1 MNYGVLALLA
11 AMVVGWWL
19 FRRRGGVAP
28 RDGAAGADPR
38 LPAGPGGPA
47 EADRGMTDPLLRRV
61 YLLLHEIT
69 QVSPEVTRPEHLMGL
84 PGYREAVQLLS
95 DGKVPNEL
103 LFDLVQGERLYPA
116 LAALDALATRP
127 REEELEALLYAQLD
141 RFHPWSCDGL
151 LRVLEAW
158 HPDDPLLAGRV
169 LVRLDRLWAGTG
181 HAVALER
188 FLRRRA
194 AKAPLTLE
202 GVELPKPE
210 RAEELLEGVLPEQD
224 AALVEPFIAP
234 LKSVMEKAGRAAARR
249 GGPGEPGHGP
259 MPDPESAGDLQG
271 IGQWHER
278 GKMPEPAVHTSAS
291 LDESF
296 ERIVKALTSQPPRPV
311 LVVGE
316 SGIGKTALARRV
328 AAHLSKQGWR
338 VYEAG
343 ASQLNAGMSF
353 VGMLER
359 RLLEL
364 RRRLSAKPRTLWLV
378 PDFHQLLWSG
388 RALQS
393 PTGALE
399 QLMPAFESGEILA
412 LGETRPGTLDR
423 LLSERP
429 EIGRLFEIVRLSPPR
444 DEEVLAI
451 LRGWAERM
459 ARERKVTVEPWLLA
473 EALHLSRQYL
483 SSLRAPG
490 GVLRMLELAVTAV
503 APSDPKAEPV
513 ALRHEDVL
521 KSVSDLT
528 GLPADLLDDRRTLD
542 LDALRA
548 RLEER
553 VIGQP
558 DAVGALVERVA
569 LLKAGVTDPKR
580 PYGVFLFAGPTG
592 TGKTELAKALAAWL
606 FGSEDR
612 LLRLDMSEFADG
624 MALDRVTG
632 AVSPFAGYSAGGGS
646 LAAAIRRQPFSVVL
660 LDEFEKA
667 HPRVWNL
674 FLQVFD
680 DGRLTDAAGET
691 ADFRNSIIIL
701 TSNLGT
707 TLAAVERLGFAEGR

>member
-234 LKSVMEKAGRAAARR
+234 LKSVMEKAGRAAA
-249 GGPGEPGHGP
+249 GPGSRDTGRCPTRRAP
-259 MPDPESAGDLQG
+259 AISRASASG
-271 IGQWHER
+271 
-278 GKMPEPAVHTSAS
+278 TSAARCPS
-291 LDESF
+291 RPSTLRPRWTRASSASS
-296 ERIVKALTSQPPRPV
+296 RRSPRSRRARCWSWASRGSARPRSRAASRRTSR
-311 LVVGE
+311 
-316 SGIGKTALARRV
+316 SR
-328 AAHLSKQGWR
+328 
-338 VYEAG
+338 AG
-343 ASQLNAGMSF
+343 ACT
-353 VGMLER
+353 R
-359 RLLEL
+359 R
-364 RRRLSAKPRTLWLV
+364 
-378 PDFHQLLWSG
+378 
-388 RALQS
+388 
-393 PTGALE
+393 
-399 QLMPAFESGEILA
+399 
-412 LGETRPGTLDR
+412 
-423 LLSERP
+423 
-429 EIGRLFEIVRLSPPR
+429 
-444 DEEVLAI
+444 
-451 LRGWAERM
+451 
-459 ARERKVTVEPWLLA
+459 
-473 EALHLSRQYL
+473 
-483 SSLRAPG
+483 
-490 GVLRMLELAVTAV
+490 
-503 APSDPKAEPV
+503 
-513 ALRHEDVL
+513 
-521 KSVSDLT
+521 
-528 GLPADLLDDRRTLD
+528 
-542 LDALRA
+542 
-548 RLEER
+548 
-553 VIGQP
+553 
-558 DAVGALVERVA
+558 
-569 LLKAGVTDPKR
+569 
-580 PYGVFLFAGPTG
+580 
-592 TGKTELAKALAAWL
+592 
-606 FGSEDR
+606 
-612 LLRLDMSEFADG
+612 
-624 MALDRVTG
+624 
-632 AVSPFAGYSAGGGS
+632 
-646 LAAAIRRQPFSVVL
+646 
-660 LDEFEKA
+660 A
-667 HPRVWNL
+667 HR
-674 FLQVFD
+674 
-680 DGRLTDAAGET
+680 
-691 ADFRNSIIIL
+691 S
-701 TSNLGT
+701 
-707 TLAAVERLGFAEGR
+707 